1 MDKSKFNDRKE
12 WRNFGLGLSVIG
24 LLILLLQFFF
34 RQEFSR
40 VLLIGA
46 LLLAGIS
53 LILPVILK
61 PLYILFS
68 YVGLV
73 MGWVM
78 TRIIITILF
87 YLVLTPIGLI
97 AKVTGKSFLDTGF
110 RKNQSSYWKEIPAS
124 RINKSSYEKQF

>member
-40 VLLIGA
+40 VLLICA